1 MYLAHHELESDLT
14 IIIIIITIIINA
26 VVVGAITK
34 LACSASFTALMSSRR
49 PSPAHTLPTP
59 CEKHGYQS

>member
-1 MYLAHHELESDLT
+1 MYLAHHELDSELT
-14 IIIIIITIIINA
+14 IIIIITIIINT

-49 PSPAHTLPTP
+49 PSPAHTLPTQ